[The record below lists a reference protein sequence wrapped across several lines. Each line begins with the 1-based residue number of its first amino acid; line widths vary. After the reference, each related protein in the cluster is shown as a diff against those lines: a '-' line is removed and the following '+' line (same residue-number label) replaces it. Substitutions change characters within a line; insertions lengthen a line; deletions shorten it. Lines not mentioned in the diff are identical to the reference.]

1 MITTKIYNSMIVLK
15 IIGVAVLLFIFLG
28 LLFIVSLGVVACIE
42 IAEEEAR
49 KHENGKDGVSG
60 ENSTER

>member
-1 MITTKIYNSMIVLK
+1 M
-15 IIGVAVLLFIFLG
+15 LLFIFLG
-28 LLFIVSLGVVACIE
+28 LLFIVSLGVAACIE